1 MKGSEMAIEDEVRA
15 IVDAEMERRLR
26 PLRAAM
32 QQVANAA
39 TAFASEV
46 GGQERRRGGTTNV
59 ARRAAPNPAGA
70 RGRRSIQGRRP
81 CAVIGCNRDA
91 RSKGYC
97 SAHYQKRRNLLKKKH
112 PAAAAWKDNAP
123 PNSVEDVKLPRGRAA
138 QRKAA

>member
-1 MKGSEMAIEDEVRA
+1 MAIEDEVRA
-15 IVDAEMERRLR
+15 IVDAEMERRLA
-26 PLRAAM
+26 PLREAM

-39 TAFASEV
+39 SAFAGAV
-46 GGQERRRGGTTNV
+46 GGQDGGRRPPTVSRRGATMPT
-59 ARRAAPNPAGA
+59 AG
-70 RGRRSIQGRRP
+70 RGRRSIQGRRA

-112 PAAAAWKDNAP
+112 PAATAWKDNAP

-138 QRKAA
+138 SRKAA